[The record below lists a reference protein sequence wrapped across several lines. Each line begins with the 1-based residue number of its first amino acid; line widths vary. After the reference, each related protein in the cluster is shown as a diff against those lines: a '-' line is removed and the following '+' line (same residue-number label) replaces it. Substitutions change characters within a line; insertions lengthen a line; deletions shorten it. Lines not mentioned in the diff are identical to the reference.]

1 MLGHPNFLKWFC
13 KCWSFVRQ
21 INCPLPRLLIGSLL
35 QRLQLRSW
43 AMVGIVNHYFYY
55 SCIQHSVFSVRH
67 YNCTMNTNIASYYSQ
82 LLPALSPRIVCTQS
96 SPFDI
101 SRFSSSPFLV
111 FLCIV
116 IALLASRNAH
126 PVNCAWIRLCSSWR
140 KTQASFLA
148 QLIYCV
154 LIWSSDCFSTTN

>member
-55 SCIQHSVFSVRH
+55 SCIHHSVFAITTAQWTLTSPHIILNYWPHLALGLFARNRVLL
-67 YNCTMNTNIASYYSQ
+67 TFLAS
-82 LLPALSPRIVCTQS
+82 LLRPFLFSCALSSHSWQAETRIQW
-96 SPFDI
+96 
-101 SRFSSSPFLV
+101 
-111 FLCIV
+111 IV
-116 IALLASRNAH
+116 PGFGFVLLGARNK
-126 PVNCAWIRLCSSWR
+126 LLS
-140 KTQASFLA
+140 
-148 QLIYCV
+148 
-154 LIWSSDCFSTTN
+154 